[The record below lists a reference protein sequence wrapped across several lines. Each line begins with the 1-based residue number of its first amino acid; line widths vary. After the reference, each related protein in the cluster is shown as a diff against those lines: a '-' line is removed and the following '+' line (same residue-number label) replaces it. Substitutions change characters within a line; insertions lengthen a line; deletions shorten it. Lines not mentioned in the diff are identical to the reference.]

1 MCVCHCVRNILQCNV
16 GERVCAYVQHT
27 IEECSKFEYTFYR
40 MRVSLYMDDYYTEI
54 PHKKQTALLKTHQND
69 CKKPCHVFSGAFTAL
84 TSAFIHWLDYF
95 SIFGIFLFPQMN
107 IWLTKVPF
115 RFTNRECGFVPRLL
129 IESLVSLTRW
139 EVLNPD
145 RWRQEV
151 KTGSD
156 QEPTIGGWSRVG
168 TILSLFNR

>member
-27 IEECSKFEYTFYR
+27 IEECSKFESTFYR

-54 PHKKQTALLKTHQND
+54 PHKKQTALLKTHRND

-84 TSAFIHWLDYF
+84 TSAFIHRLDYF
-95 SIFGIFLFPQMN
+95 SIFCILLQILISP
-107 IWLTKVPF
+107 I
-115 RFTNRECGFVPRLL
+115 GFVP
-129 IESLVSLTRW
+129 LTFNW
-139 EVLNPD
+139 IFGLAHSVGGSQP
-145 RWRQEV
+145 RQVE
-151 KTGSD
+151 TGGEDCVWSGAD
-156 QEPTIGGWSRVG
+156 NWGDSGGWSRDG

>member
-1 MCVCHCVRNILQCNV
+1 MFSVGHLQPPYICLYSSTWLFFNLWQIL
-16 GERVCAYVQHT
+16 
-27 IEECSKFEYTFYR
+27 I
-40 MRVSLYMDDYYTEI
+40 
-54 PHKKQTALLKTHQND
+54 
-69 CKKPCHVFSGAFTAL
+69 
-84 TSAFIHWLDYF
+84 
-95 SIFGIFLFPQMN
+95 PQMN

-156 QEPTIGGWSRVG
+156 QEPTIGGIVEAGLEMEQYCPCLTDRSPQPEIAEG
-168 TILSLFNR
+168 TTYELKQCMLCYCNAQLYNCAKKSITLINTLSYPAAQIRSHWLL